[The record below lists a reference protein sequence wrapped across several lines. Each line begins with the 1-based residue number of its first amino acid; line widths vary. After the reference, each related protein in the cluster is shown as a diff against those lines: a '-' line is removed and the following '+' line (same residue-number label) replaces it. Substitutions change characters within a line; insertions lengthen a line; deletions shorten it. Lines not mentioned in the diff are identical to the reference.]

1 MLHILTQA
9 SLSEADFNE
18 KIDFV
23 IEGFITKRM
32 ITMVYADGGNGKS
45 WLAFALAKY
54 CAIRMTQ
61 VFYLDFDNPLSVLK
75 ERNVH
80 DLLIASH
87 QNLHYV
93 QRSKSPLPS
102 YELLKTLSENA
113 TAKQF
118 ENMFF
123 VIDSLRDFAD
133 VNNEAKITAVMN
145 MLKDIREAGG
155 TILILGHS
163 NKDGRNY
170 QGSNA
175 IRNSVD
181 NMYRLKK
188 RELGSNDSVGVIL
201 EVKKERAAIVDK
213 AFDINPNSLDLIEV
227 DLIEAQATEQDI
239 EFVSLIKNI
248 LLQDSQLNKT
258 DLLNKAGFAKDDK
271 SARAR
276 LDKYDG
282 IYWQS
287 TKRHT
292 RIIYQLIQSC

>member
-1 MLHILTQA
+1 MLNILTQA

-18 KIDFV
+18 QIDFV

-54 CAIRMTQ
+54 CALRMSE

-75 ERNVH
+75 DRNVN
-80 DLLIASH
+80 DLLIAQH
-87 QNLHYV
+87 TNLHYV
-93 QRSKSPLPS
+93 QRSKCEVTSF
-102 YELLKTLSENA
+102 ELLQTLAESA
-113 TAKQF
+113 TANQF

-133 VNNEAKITAVMN
+133 VNNEAKIALVMN

-188 RELGSNDSVGVIL
+188 RELSGIDSVGVIL

-213 AFDINPNSLDLIEV
+213 AFDITPTTLTLTEV
-227 DLIEAQATEQDI
+227 DLIEAQSTEQDI
-239 EFVSLIKNI
+239 AFIDLIKNT
-248 LLQDSQLNKT
+248 LLHDGKLNKT
-258 DLLNKAGFAKDDK
+258 ELLNKAGFAKDDK

-276 LDKYDG
+276 LDKYDS

>member
-1 MLHILTQA
+1 
-9 SLSEADFNE
+9 
-18 KIDFV
+18 
-23 IEGFITKRM
+23 
-32 ITMVYADGGNGKS
+32 MVYADGGNGKS

-54 CAIRMTQ
+54 AALRMNQ

-75 ERNVH
+75 ERNVNE
-80 DLLIASH
+80 LLIASH
-87 QNLHYV
+87 RNLHYV
-93 QRSKSPLPS
+93 QRSKCELEPF
-102 YELLKTLSENA
+102 ELLRALSDSA
-113 TAKQF
+113 TAHQF

-133 VNNEAKITAVMN
+133 VNNDAKIGAVMN
-145 MLKDIREAGG
+145 MLKNIREAGG
-155 TILILGHS
+155 TVFILGHS

-175 IRNSVD
+175 IRNSID

-188 RELGSNDSVGVIL
+188 RELNGSDSVGVIL
-201 EVKKERAAIVDK
+201 EVKKERAAILDK
-213 AFDINPNSLDLIEV
+213 AFDINPNTLILSEV
-227 DLIEAQATEQDI
+227 DLIEAQATEQDL
-239 EFVSLIKNI
+239 EFVNFIKSI
-248 LLQDSQLNKT
+248 LLQDNQLNKT

-292 RIIYQLIQSC
+292 RIIYQLLNN

>member
-1 MLHILTQA
+1 MLHILTQS

-18 KIDFV
+18 RTEFIID
-23 IEGFITKRM
+23 GFIAKRM

-54 CAIRMTQ
+54 CAERMTQ

-75 ERNVH
+75 ERNVY

-87 QNLHYV
+87 PNLHYV
-93 QRSKSPLPS
+93 SRSKCELEPF
-102 YELLKTLSENA
+102 ELLRALSDCA
-113 TAKQF
+113 TAHQF
-118 ENMFF
+118 ENMLF

-133 VNNEAKITAVMN
+133 LNNDAKIGAVMN
-145 MLKDIREAGG
+145 MLKNIREAGG
-155 TILILGHS
+155 TIFILGHS

-175 IRNSVD
+175 IRNSLD
-181 NMYRLKK
+181 NMFRLKK
-188 RELGSNDSVGVIL
+188 RELGGTDSVGVIL
-201 EVKKERAAIVDK
+201 EVKKERVAIVDK
-213 AFDINPNSLDLIEV
+213 AFDINPKTLTLSEV

-276 LDKYDG
+276 LEKYDG